1 MRRRQR
7 RLPRPKQLHALQ
19 LKLKQPDSKL
29 RPRHRPQRKKQLTRQ
44 LQRPKRSKNRQLV
57 VVVEIRKRIGRRI
70 KSRNE

>member
-7 RLPRPKQLHALQ
+7 KLQKPKQLHALQ

-44 LQRPKRSKNRQLV
+44 LQRLKRSKNRQL

-70 KSRNE
+70 KRGNE